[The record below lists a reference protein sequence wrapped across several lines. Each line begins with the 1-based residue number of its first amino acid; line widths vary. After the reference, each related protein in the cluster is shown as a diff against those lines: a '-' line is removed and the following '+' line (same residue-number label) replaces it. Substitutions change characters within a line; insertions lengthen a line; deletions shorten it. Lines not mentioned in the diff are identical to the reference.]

1 MSVRIPGFRG
11 SVPRLTIGAAVIT
24 LIASPAPVRTAT
36 QTATAPLVS
45 VTQSAA
51 PAQAASQPAAS
62 KPAAP
67 QPAALQPAAP
77 PPAAQATDTS
87 GFERV
92 VLTAGRSTVLTTAF
106 DVTRIA
112 VTNPAV
118 ADAVVVQP
126 REVLIDGKASG
137 TVSLIVWG
145 RNDRRQYD
153 VVVDPG
159 VTTLQQTFQ
168 QLFPGEDIRVAM
180 NDESIILTGRV
191 SSNGVMLRA
200 GEIADGMS
208 TKTGVINMLQLPGA
222 AESQQVM
229 LQVRVAE
236 VNRRALQEMGA
247 SFFSLRPKETGR
259 TTTQQFPAPD
269 FDEEN
274 GELRAVFNDF
284 LNIFYFNRKEG
295 LGAVIKALES
305 KGLFQSLAEPN
316 LIAYN
321 GQEASFLAGGEFPV
335 PVVQGSGLTAAV
347 TIIFKE
353 FGVKLNFRPT
363 IAGDVIR
370 LKVKP
375 EVSSLDF
382 NNGITLEGFRI
393 PALITRRAETDL
405 ELRDGQS
412 FVMAGLLSNLTQND
426 TANIPFL
433 SKIPIIGYLFKSKA
447 ERLERTELMVLV
459 TPRLVRPLD
468 PDEVPPLPT
477 LPGRFLPPPDATQEK
492 PAGSGAMPAGKQ

>member
-1 MSVRIPGFRG
+1 MSVRTPG
-11 SVPRLTIGAAVIT
+11 SVPRLAYGAAVIC
-24 LIASPAPVRTAT
+24 LIASPI
-36 QTATAPLVS
+36 S
-45 VTQSAA
+45 VPISAQPAAA
-51 PAQAASQPAAS
+51 PRASVPQPAAS
-62 KPAAP
+62 SPAAP
-67 QPAALQPAAP
+67 KPV
-77 PPAAQATDTS
+77 AQATDAS
-87 GFERV
+87 GFERI
-92 VLTAGRSTVLTTAF
+92 VLTAGRSTVLTTPF

-118 ADAVVVQP
+118 ADALVVQP
-126 REVLIDGKASG
+126 REVLIDGKGSG

-145 RNDRRQYD
+145 TGQRRQYD

-180 NDESIILTGRV
+180 NDESIILTGRA

-200 GEIADGMS
+200 GEIAEGMS
-208 TKTGVINMLQLPGA
+208 SKTGVINMLQLPGA

-236 VNRRALQEMGA
+236 VNRRAIQELGA
-247 SFFSLRPKETGR
+247 SFFGLRPKESFR
-259 TTTQQFPAPD
+259 TTTQQFPAPE
-269 FDEEN
+269 FDDDGN
-274 GELRAVFNDF
+274 GTKLVFSDF
-284 LNIFYFNRKEG
+284 LNIFYFNPKEG

-347 TIIFKE
+347 TILFKE
-353 FGVKLNFRPT
+353 FGVKLNFKPT

-370 LKVKP
+370 LKVRP

-382 NNGITLEGFRI
+382 NNGISLEGFRV

-412 FVMAGLLSNLTQND
+412 FVMAGLLNNITQND
-426 TANIPFL
+426 TANVPFL
-433 SKIPIIGYLFKSKA
+433 SKIPIIGNFFKSKA
-447 ERLERTELMVLV
+447 ERMERTELMVLV

-477 LPGRFLPPPDATQEK
+477 LPKQFLPPDATEK
-492 PAGSGAMPAGKQ
+492 PVGPGGGGLPQGQ